1 MATTIAELT
10 EQEDLETLREQL
22 EETGAL
28 DLAEE
33 LARLPADR
41 MAVPFRL
48 LAKDRALEVFE
59 ALDPVHQQQLLDG
72 LREERVRELFTEM
85 DPDDRVRLLDEVPA
99 KVAKRLQ
106 SGLPASEREAT
117 ATLLGYPAESAGR
130 VMSPEYVSL
139 RSSMSVADAMAKVR
153 RTGEDAETVYTL
165 PVTDDRRM
173 LMGVVSLRDL
183 VTAPASAR
191 VRDLMRDDVHSVEV
205 DVDQEE
211 ASRLIQEA
219 ALLALPVVDHE
230 QRLVGV
236 ITVDDAME
244 VLEREVTEDVSRAGG
259 VEPLEQPYLSAGVL
273 TLARKRA
280 AWLLLLGVAAV
291 LTVNVLGAFEDTLE
305 QVVALALFIPLLIDT
320 GGNSGA
326 QASTVVIRALSVGEV
341 RFRDLPRVVGR
352 ELLVGVLL
360 GAMLGAIAFPVVSF
374 FFDPQFGAII
384 GLTLVAIVIWATL
397 AGAALPL
404 LAARLGLD
412 PAVLSAPII
421 TTLVDATGL
430 LIYFGIAVAVL
441 SDELAAGA
449 AALLPFLG

>member
-1 MATTIAELT
+1 MATTIADLT
-10 EQEDLETLREQL
+10 EQEDLEALRERL

-33 LARLPADR
+33 LARLPSDR

-72 LREERVRELFTEM
+72 LREERVRELVAEM

-130 VMSPEYVSL
+130 MMSPEYVSL
-139 RSSMSVADAMAKVR
+139 RGSMSVADAMAKVR

-173 LMGVVSLRDL
+173 LMGVASLRDL

-219 ALLALPVVDHE
+219 DLLALPVVDHE

-259 VEPLEQPYLSAGVL
+259 VEPLAQPYLSAGVL

-360 GAMLGAIAFPVVSF
+360 GGMLGAIAFPVVSF
-374 FFDPQFGAII
+374 FFDAQFGSII

-449 AALLPFLG
+449 AALVPWLA